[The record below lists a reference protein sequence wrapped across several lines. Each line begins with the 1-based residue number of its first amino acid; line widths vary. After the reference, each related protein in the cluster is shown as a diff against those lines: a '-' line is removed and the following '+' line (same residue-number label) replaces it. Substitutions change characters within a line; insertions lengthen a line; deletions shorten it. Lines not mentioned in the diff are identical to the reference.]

1 MSAGLACPVCT
12 SQDSK
17 LVLEKSTLWRA
28 TPVRMFRCYKCRAA
42 FQETS
47 ATHFDHKMYD
57 YYAGRVGLPRD
68 QLYDPLTT
76 SRYEAVLDSLGKK
89 CQGRKLLDVGCGQGQ
104 FVHTAIK
111 QGWDASGID
120 LSQSAI
126 AICKT
131 VGVPCEIEDFFSANL
146 KPNSYDLLTL
156 FEVIEHVPN
165 PGKFIDRTYDL
176 LKPGG
181 ILYLTTPNFDSA
193 DRLAQGREWPAID
206 LEHIILFNP
215 EGLANLVRREN
226 HFHVLRARTNN
237 LSPQTLKKLLGR
249 GEKRQNQGAPTT
261 QEAIELSQQKTAIVT
276 AELALRQRIEKS
288 PLLRTAKA
296 GMNFV
301 MNLTRLGSTLTLTC
315 RKISHEKSPIN

>member
-1 MSAGLACPVCT
+1 MSASPECPVCT
-12 SQDSK
+12 SRDSK
-17 LVLEKSTLWRA
+17 ILLEKSTLWRSA
-28 TPVRMFRCYKCRAA
+28 PVRMFRCHKCRAA

-47 ATHFDHKMYD
+47 ATHFDHAMYD
-57 YYAGRVGLPRD
+57 YYAERVGLPRD

-111 QGWDASGID
+111 QGWDAAGID

-131 VGVPCEIEDFFSANL
+131 VGVPCEIQDFFSPDL
-146 KPNSYDLLTL
+146 KSKHYDLLTL
-156 FEVIEHVPN
+156 FEVIEHVPD
-165 PGKFIDRTYDL
+165 PGKFIDRAYDL

-215 EGLANLVRREN
+215 KGLANLVRRKN
-226 HFHVLRARTNN
+226 HFHVLKTRTNN

-249 GEKRQNQGAPTT
+249 GEKIQNHIAPTT
-261 QEAIELSQQKTAIVT
+261 QDAVELSQQKVAIVT
-276 AELALRQRIEKS
+276 GELALRQRIEKS
-288 PLLRTAKA
+288 PFLRTAKA
-296 GMNFV
+296 AMNLV
-301 MNLTRLGSTLTLTC
+301 MNVTKLGSTLTLTC
-315 RKISHEKSPIN
+315 RKTL